1 MADKLR
7 SEVKKR
13 GNAKKTTKKRQY
25 GMTRR
30 EALRKHDLGELVKL
44 GAVSPEYLQEVEA
57 YDYYKTKAREW
68 KPGKP
73 KPSMEVVKRYRIPS
87 ERMRGIV
94 RRMEDEGWER
104 RRTRKPGAKAARY
117 KDWKPG

>member
-1 MADKLR
+1 
-7 SEVKKR
+7 
-13 GNAKKTTKKRQY
+13 
-25 GMTRR
+25 MTRR
-30 EALRKHDLGELVKL
+30 EALRRHDLVELVKL
-44 GAVSPEYLQEVEA
+44 GAVAPEYLQEVEA
-57 YDYYKTKAREW
+57 YDYYKAKAREW

-73 KPSMEVVKRYRIPS
+73 KPGMEVVKRYRIPS

-94 RRMEDEGWER
+94 RRMEDEEWER